1 MARRHKARDPKGVG
15 EGAPKGG
22 KEEKREGEREEG
34 EERSRGLTLERR
46 GEKASG
52 CAPLAVVSYLS
63 LRQQQAPVDGA
74 RCPKR
79 KRPA

>member
-1 MARRHKARDPKGVG
+1 
-15 EGAPKGG
+15 
-22 KEEKREGEREEG
+22 
-34 EERSRGLTLERR
+34 LTLERR

-52 CAPLAVVSYLS
+52 CGPLAVVSDLS
-63 LRQQQAPVDGA
+63 LRHQQAPVDGA